1 MNRIDRRKRS
11 KELKKIAQ
19 RIRNLEELIRLGKNV
34 KSNQDEIQKIMNT
47 LSIDDMLEI
56 DEYIMSKTLTK

>member
-11 KELKKIAQ
+11 RELKKIAQ
-19 RIRNLEELIRLGKNV
+19 RIRNLEEMIRLGKNV
-34 KSNQDEIQKIMNT
+34 KLNQDEIQKIMNT
-47 LSIDDMLEI
+47 LSIEDMLEI

>member
-1 MNRIDRRKRS
+1 MNRTDRRKRS

-47 LSIDDMLEI
+47 LSIEDMLEI

>member
-1 MNRIDRRKRS
+1 MNRIDRRKRN

-47 LSIDDMLEI
+47 LSIEDMLEI

>member
-1 MNRIDRRKRS
+1 MNRTDRRKRS
-11 KELKKIAQ
+11 RELKKIAQ

-47 LSIDDMLEI
+47 LSIEDMLEI

>member
-34 KSNQDEIQKIMNT
+34 KSNQDEIQRIMNS
-47 LSIDDMLEI
+47 LSIEDMLEI

>member
-11 KELKKIAQ
+11 RELKKIAQ
-19 RIRNLEELIRLGKNV
+19 RIRNLEEMIRLGKNV

-47 LSIDDMLEI
+47 LSIEDMLEI

>member
-47 LSIDDMLEI
+47 LSIEDMLEI

>member
-1 MNRIDRRKRS
+1 MNRTDRRKRS

-19 RIRNLEELIRLGKNV
+19 RIRNLEEMIRLGKNV

-47 LSIDDMLEI
+47 LSIEDMLEI

>member
-11 KELKKIAQ
+11 RELKKIAQ

-34 KSNQDEIQKIMNT
+34 KSNQDEIQKIMNI
-47 LSIDDMLEI
+47 LSIEDMLEI